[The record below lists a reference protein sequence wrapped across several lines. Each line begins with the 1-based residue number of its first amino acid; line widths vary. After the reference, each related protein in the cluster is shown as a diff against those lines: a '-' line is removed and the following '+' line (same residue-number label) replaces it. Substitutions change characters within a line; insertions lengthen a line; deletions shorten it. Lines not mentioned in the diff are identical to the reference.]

1 MAITQQGWRAGTS
14 SGGGGGGL
22 TELPIENTIYV
33 SKNGNDGT
41 GQRNRLDKPFLTI
54 AGANSVAQAG
64 DCVYVY
70 AGTYAET
77 GDTFLSAVFY
87 HLEDGASVSNSG
99 SALVFD
105 DGDTPKSIN
114 IYGNGRLSC
123 SGGTCV
129 NLLVST
135 ANIECY
141 SITGIGGMALG
152 GQCNIRVRTAITSTS
167 GTGIDLRNN
176 ATGYI
181 EFDSLIAGGGASGI
195 LANTDTNDE
204 LYIKGRF
211 MSAEPNKGAGYGFWL
226 TNTGNQIITFEI
238 LQYKQSVNSELV
250 GNVSAGKYYFLNC
263 NFVQTTGNAG
273 FNTDT
278 SAELE
283 FENCSFII
291 TTNTSFRLADQSR
304 ITARNCQMQG
314 GTATNV
320 IMGGTSNLYLQDCV
334 LKTSNPDP
342 TSGANITVNSNTVNL
357 ILANTQL
364 INEDAGGGGIY
375 CLYNSTGLNC
385 DIRIQGIVVA
395 TFPTDT
401 DFTNIVTGTNIIV
414 DSDVKAIPSVTN
426 P

>member
-64 DCVYVY
+64 DCVYVFS
-70 AGTYAET
+70 GTYAET

-105 DGDTPKSIN
+105 DGVTPKAIN
-114 IYGNGRLSC
+114 IFGNGRLSC
-123 SGGTCV
+123 SGGTVV
-129 NLLVST
+129 NLTVST

-141 SITGIGGMALG
+141 SISGASGIKIGNL
-152 GQCNIRVRTAITSTS
+152 CNVRVRTQINASSGIGITLTL
-167 GTGIDLRNN
+167 D
-176 ATGYI
+176 AQGYI
-181 EFDSLIAGGGASGI
+181 EFDSLNVLGIASGI
-195 LANTDTNDE
+195 SSSTTTNQE
-204 LYIKGRF
+204 LYIKGRY
-211 MSAEPNKGAGYGFWL
+211 MSTQPSKGAGYGFFL
-226 TNTGNQIITFEI
+226 SNTGNQVITFDI
-238 LQYKQSVNSELV
+238 LQYKQSINTERLGQINS
-250 GNVSAGKYYFLNC
+250 GKYYFLNC
-263 NFVQTTGNAG
+263 NFVQSTGNSG
-273 FNTDT
+273 FSTESD
-278 SAELE
+278 AQLE

-291 TTNTSFRLADQSR
+291 SKNTSFRLAGLSR
-304 ITARNCQMQG
+304 ITARNCQMQSET
-314 GTATNV
+314 GTNI
-320 IMGGTSNLYLQDCV
+320 IMADTSNLYLQDCV
-334 LKTSNPDP
+334 LKTTNASP

-357 ILANTQL
+357 IIANTQL
-364 INEDAGGGGIY
+364 INEDAGGGGSFCIV
-375 CLYNSTGLNC
+375 NTTGLNC
-385 DIRIQGIVVA
+385 DIRIQGMVVA
-395 TFPTDT
+395 TFPTSIDL
-401 DFTNIVTGTNIIV
+401 TNIIAGTNVIV